1 MSSASVAFTR
11 LRAKVCAVFSAAS
24 ADVRV
29 KEGHPK
35 RSEAQRDTDSVA
47 ASQKEAPGWMSQSL
61 TNVFTIALNA
71 TQDARGQ
78 SADGSTKPEP
88 CPSPSLRPA
97 MCIQRAVG

>member
-1 MSSASVAFTR
+1 MRGFWR
-11 LRAKVCAVFSAAS
+11 CQCR
-24 ADVRV
+24 VRV
-29 KEGHPK
+29 KEGLPK

-78 SADGSTKPEP
+78 SADGSTKPELGNRVRVRV
-88 CPSPSLRPA
+88 CDRRCAYSAR
-97 MCIQRAVG
+97 